1 VPPIIQNPPAA
12 IDTLETGFSAK
23 SPAIRTE
30 AFYVVFTTIDETLA
44 AARVARD
51 LAAAMDVPSVLLH
64 FRTVRFAPA
73 PNVPIGISP
82 VETEAVIAQL
92 RAEGVDTR
100 VRLCCCRNEHQ
111 AIPYAFKPHSLV
123 VVAGHRGWWP
133 TRSERWRR
141 ALETAGHFVV
151 FVDTSAEW
159 VRAVREAELEWGPA
173 ATSWSR

>member
-1 VPPIIQNPPAA
+1 VTPITQNPAA
-12 IDTLETGFSAK
+12 ATDTLETDFSDN

-30 AFYVVFTTIDETLA
+30 AVYIVFTTIDETLA

-51 LAAAMDVPSVLLH
+51 LAAAMDVPLVLLH
-64 FRTVRFAPA
+64 FQTVRFAPA
-73 PNVPIGISP
+73 PNLTTGISP
-82 VETEAVIAQL
+82 VETEAVVAQL

-100 VRLCCCRNEHQ
+100 VRVFCCRNERQ
-111 AIPYAFKPHSLV
+111 AIPYAFKPHSLI

-151 FVDTSAEW
+151 FVDTSAER
-159 VRAVREAELEWGPA
+159 VRAVRKAELEWGPA
-173 ATSWSR
+173 ATCWSR